1 MIYSIALCATKLSL
15 MLLIRRVFCS
25 VRYDIPYYITVS
37 LMCLNTAFYI
47 CYIIV
52 PAAACSPR
60 QKIWTPELPGKCV
73 DVRKLYLASAIFNL
87 LSDIAMLSVPV
98 LLIWRLQMSVRRKIG
113 TIGIFCTG
121 GL

>member
-1 MIYSIALCATKLSL
+1 MVYSISLCATKLSL

-25 VRYDIPYYITVS
+25 TRYDIPYILTVC
-37 LMCLNTAFYI
+37 LMFLNTGFYL

-52 PAAACSPR
+52 PAAECSPR
-60 QKIWTPELPGKCV
+60 EKIWTPELPGKCV
-73 DVRKLYLASAIFNL
+73 DVKQLYLASAIFNF

-98 LLIWRLQMSVRRKIG
+98 FLIWRLQMSVRRKIG